1 MQSQKM
7 PVSAPY
13 ASWKSPVSAQL
24 ISSGA
29 ITLGL
34 TAIDGDELYWL
45 ESRPNQGG
53 RQVLMRRDGQGII
66 SELTP
71 APYNIRTRVHE
82 YGGGAYAVKNGVIYF
97 SNFADQRIYQQ
108 LENKLPTPLTAEGL
122 WRYADMQIDLARNR
136 LICVREDHSHSGK
149 EAINE
154 MVSIDLANGKTS
166 VLVSGADFYSAPRLS
181 PDGKQLAWISWNHP
195 DMPWDATELWLADFL
210 ADGSLTEPI
219 KIAGDND
226 ESIAQPEWSPEGILY
241 FVSDKTGWWNIYR
254 YAAKQTKAVCTLQ
267 AEFTYPHWQTCMSQY
282 GFTSAHEIVCAYN
295 QNGSW
300 QLGKIHIESGQLET
314 IATDFTDIQY
324 LRAASGQVVFH
335 AAGPALSPAIVM
347 LEANNHS
354 TKMIQSSISLPFD
367 KQYLSSPRNISF
379 ASKGK
384 RTAHGFFYPPC
395 NPDYSLNQTELPPLI
410 VISHGGPTAAATT
423 ALKLSTQFWTSRGFA
438 VLDVNYAGSTG
449 YGRDY
454 RRSLYGLWGIADVE
468 DCIAGAQF
476 LVQQKLVDGERLIIR
491 GSSAGGYT
499 TLCALTFHKVFKAG
513 ASYYGI
519 SDVAALAQDTH
530 KFESRYE
537 ARLIGG
543 RSEALYRARSPIHHA
558 EQLSCPV
565 IFFQGLEDK
574 VVLPNQSERM
584 ANILKARGIPTAY
597 VPFEGEQHGF
607 RQAANIQRAL
617 EAELYFYAKVFGF
630 ALADE
635 IEPVQME

>member
-1 MQSQKM
+1 MQINM
-7 PVSAPY
+7 TITTPY
-13 ASWKSPVSAQL
+13 ASWKSPITAQL

-34 TAIDGDELYWL
+34 TAIDGGQFYWL
-45 ESRPNQGG
+45 ESRPTEGG
-53 RQVLMRRDGQGII
+53 RQVLMRRAAQGAIA
-66 SELTP
+66 ELTP

-82 YGGGAYAVKNGVIYF
+82 YGGGAYAVKNNVVYF
-97 SNFADQRIYQQ
+97 ANFADQRIYQQ
-108 LENKLPTPLTAEGL
+108 TEKQTPVALTPGGA
-122 WRYADMQIDLARNR
+122 WRYADMQIDTARHR
-136 LICVREDHSHSGK
+136 LICVREDHSQADK
-149 EAINE
+149 EAVNELVAIN
-154 MVSIDLANGKTS
+154 LTNGDVT
-166 VLVSGADFYSAPRLS
+166 VMVSGADFYSSPRLS

-195 DMPWDATELWLADFL
+195 DMPWDATELWLADFA
-210 ADGSLTEPI
+210 ADGALNPAQ
-219 KIAGDND
+219 KLAGDND
-226 ESIAQPEWSPEGILY
+226 ESIAQPEWSPDGILY
-241 FVSDKTGWWNIYR
+241 FVSDKTNWWNIYR
-254 YAAKQTKAVCTLQ
+254 YAENQIQAVCPMQ
-267 AEFTYPHWQTCMSQY
+267 AEFAYPHWQFCMSQY

-295 QNGSW
+295 QNGAW
-300 QLGKIHIESGQLET
+300 QLGKIQIASGKLEM

-324 LRAASGQVVFH
+324 LRAASGKAVFH
-335 AAGPALSPAIVM
+335 AASPAQAPTIVM
-347 LEANNHS
+347 LDTHKIEI
-354 TKMIQSSISLPFD
+354 IQSSISLPFE
-367 KQYLSSPRNISF
+367 KNYLASPQNISY

-395 NPDYSLNQTELPPLI
+395 NPDFSTSENALPPLI

-449 YGRDY
+449 YGREY

-468 DCIAGAQF
+468 DCIAGAQY

-499 TLCALTFHKVFKAG
+499 TLCALAFHKVFKAG

-543 RSEALYRARSPIHHA
+543 RSAALYRSRSPIHHA
-558 EQLSCPV
+558 ERLSCPV

-584 ANILKARGIPTAY
+584 ANALSARGIPTAY
-597 VPFEGEQHGF
+597 VAFEGEQHGF
-607 RQAANIQRAL
+607 RQAKNIQRAL
-617 EAELYFYAKVFGF
+617 EVELYFYSKVFGF
-630 ALADE
+630 ALAED
-635 IEPVQME
+635 IEPVTIANL